1 VNYLTEMTAV
11 RSYRHNVP
19 LHEFGERITVPQ
31 TRAVDHGLFTPPLHF
46 ASISDILSYPVFR
59 LQSLRVIP
67 SPV

>member
-1 VNYLTEMTAV
+1 MNYVTEMTTV
-11 RSYRHNVP
+11 RSYSHNIP

-31 TRAVDHGLFTPPLHF
+31 TMVVDHGLFTPPLHF
-46 ASISDILSYPVFR
+46 ASISDILSHPVFR